1 MYKVYNLK
9 TILTTFGEPNSSVD
23 EALANENYE
32 AAIDLEFDAL
42 VENKIWH
49 LISPIKCH
57 NVVGCKWIYKT

>member
-9 TILTTFGEPNSSVD
+9 TILTTFGEP
-23 EALANENYE
+23 NYE

-49 LISPIKCH
+49 LISHIKSH
-57 NVVGCKWIYKT
+57 NVVGCKCVYKT